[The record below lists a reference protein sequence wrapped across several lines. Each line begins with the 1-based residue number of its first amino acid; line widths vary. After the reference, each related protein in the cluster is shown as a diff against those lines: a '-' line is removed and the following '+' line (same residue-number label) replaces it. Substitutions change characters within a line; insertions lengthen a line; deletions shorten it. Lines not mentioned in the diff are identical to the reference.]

1 MKQAELDFTQ
11 VSKYLDDALIFGIK
25 PSLIRIK
32 KILALMG
39 DPHNASDFIHIVGTN
54 GKTSTT
60 IMLANILKRIG
71 LRSGYHISPHIDSYR
86 ERIWL
91 DGNDIS
97 EERFTDAF
105 NRMYPYI
112 EKVNSMDLGGPIT
125 QFEIISALVFMIA
138 REEKIQVMVME
149 AGMGGRW
156 DATNIADSRVVGLT
170 GVSLDHTDILGDTIA
185 EIAGEKVEVIKEGAR
200 AATLSRDPVVLD
212 IFKKKAKDTG
222 ASYYLYDRDFKVDR
236 IKSMGLSGWVVDIDG
251 IYGKYPGI
259 KLPVPGD
266 YQPSN
271 LSLAIVLAELY
282 MDLKGR
288 MIDSRYLKDSLSAI
302 YIKGRFEIL
311 KEDPPVI
318 ADASHNPEGTGRFC
332 QTVKRYFGSKGKI
345 IIFAVLVDK
354 DYRQMIESVLQTA
367 DRLILTSSGN
377 SRSLPLERLKEETDL
392 VMEEYHDRHFHAG
405 EIYTIDTIENSLN
418 YALKISGTNDII
430 CITGS
435 ITNLEHIDKIF
446 GKN

>member
-1 MKQAELDFTQ
+1 LDFTQ

-25 PSLIRIK
+25 PSLIRIE

-39 DPHNASDFIHIVGTN
+39 DPHKYSDFIHIVGTN

-60 IMLANILKRIG
+60 IMLANILKRTG

-112 EKVNSMDLGGPIT
+112 KEVNNMDLGGPIT

-138 REEKIQVMVME
+138 REEKIQVMVLE
-149 AGMGGRW
+149 AGVGGRW
-156 DATNIADSRVVGLT
+156 DATNIADSRVTGLT
-170 GVSLDHTDILGDTIA
+170 GVSLDHTDILGDTIE

-200 AATLSRDPVVLD
+200 AATLSRDPAVLD
-212 IFKKKAKDTG
+212 VLRKKVKDAG
-222 ASYYLYDRDFKVDR
+222 ASCYLYGRDFKVDR
-236 IKSMGLSGWVVDIDG
+236 TRSEGLSGWVVDIDG
-251 IYGKYPGI
+251 IYGKYPEI

-271 LSLAIVLAELY
+271 LSLAVALAELY
-282 MDLKGR
+282 MDLKGGR
-288 MIDSRYLKDSLSAI
+288 IDPRILSDSLSTMR
-302 YIKGRFEIL
+302 IKGRFEIL
-311 KEDPPVI
+311 KEDPLVI
-318 ADASHNPEGTGRFC
+318 TDVSHNPEGAGRFC
-332 QTVKRYFGSKGKI
+332 QTVERYFGSKGKI
-345 IIFAVLVDK
+345 IIFAVLADK
-354 DYRQMIESVLQTA
+354 DYRQMIERVLQTA

-377 SRSLPLERLKEETDL
+377 SRSLPLERLKEETGS
-392 VMEEYHDRHFHAG
+392 VMEKYHDKPILAG
-405 EIYTIDTIENSLN
+405 EVYAIDTIENSLN